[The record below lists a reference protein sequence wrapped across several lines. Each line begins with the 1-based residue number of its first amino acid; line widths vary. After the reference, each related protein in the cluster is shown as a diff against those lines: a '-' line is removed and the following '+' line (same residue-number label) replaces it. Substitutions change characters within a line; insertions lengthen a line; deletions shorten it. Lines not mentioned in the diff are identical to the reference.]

1 MILLEAG
8 EPSDK
13 AFDAKIVFAMTLCAR
28 GHRVAIDQKTLP
40 PELARAQRY
49 EVAPFLCDV
58 ETIEISRIL
67 VIGAE
72 NLSGDTLLN
81 LRSLRLGA
89 QVPVTAIGSFSDHQ
103 TQISSR
109 SKLAYCLGREPEV
122 IDLRDLHQKTLIPAP
137 MTPLLAPP
145 PPVSHRQGKP
155 NVFIFVPDE
164 VLEDPATLPIL
175 TALDNH
181 AEFRLGLILSG
192 KGHEATRAARFPGL
206 TSYASRDVS
215 PMALAQLADVA
226 VFLGE
231 AVPDERMAV
240 FAIALMRAARVLV
253 DCTSQR
259 GFLAGGAPALQGP
272 MELAG
277 LANFLTQTVM
287 VNRAEIG
294 RQTGVSPWLAS
305 HGIERLEQA
314 LGLPTPDAAKLPGAS
329 GPIMFHPTNGVGL
342 GHARRCLEIA
352 AAMTRPAAAAF
363 AAFPSCLPMVA
374 AQGHACVPLV
384 QKSPFHSEEYANDIL
399 NYIRFRQILREGSV
413 FVFDG
418 GFVFDSVCRIIQ
430 EKSLSGVWIRR
441 GLWQPGQITATTL
454 EREKVFGKV
463 IVPDEAFDELN
474 TDYSFGRHV
483 HHVGPILHQKPSDP
497 AAATLLRSRLA
508 ERFAKPF
515 DQLIVTMLGGG
526 VAADRSAQLQTLC
539 NLFEQRDGCLH
550 LIIVWP
556 GGSISP
562 GLFGW
567 KNTVVV
573 QTRHALA
580 LCQAADLVVSAA
592 GYNAFHELL
601 YHGIPAILIPQM
613 AAFMDDQQ
621 RRARAASERGFAETV
636 LAPEILRLDREVRA
650 FLDDGKAG
658 KIRAALQAASLP
670 AIGNRAAAA
679 LIESEV
685 PR

>member
-28 GHRVAIDQKTLP
+28 GHRVAINQKTLP

-145 PPVSHRQGKP
+145 PPISHRQGKP

-314 LGLPTPDAAKLPGAS
+314 LGLPAPDAAKLPGAS

-363 AAFPSCLPMVA
+363 AAFPSCLPMIA

-463 IVPDEAFDELN
+463 IVPDEAFERGLKYMASCRDKKGAYGYTGPAGPRVTLTAIGSLTLSLARLKTDPSFKDSLAYLKKHLN
-474 TDYSFGRHV
+474 YRDSTYPFYFEYYMSQALFHADQEVWKEWNYKNMRYLGASQAPNGSWLSDHSAAYST
-483 HHVGPILHQKPSDP
+483 S
-497 AAATLLRSRLA
+497 AALLS
-508 ERFAKPF
+508 
-515 DQLIVTMLGGG
+515 
-526 VAADRSAQLQTLC
+526 
-539 NLFEQRDGCLH
+539 
-550 LIIVWP
+550 
-556 GGSISP
+556 
-562 GLFGW
+562 
-567 KNTVVV
+567 
-573 QTRHALA
+573 LA
-580 LCQAADLVVSAA
+580 LN
-592 GYNAFHELL
+592 Y
-601 YHGIPAILIPQM
+601 
-613 AAFMDDQQ
+613 
-621 RRARAASERGFAETV
+621 R
-636 LAPEILRLDREVRA
+636 
-650 FLDDGKAG
+650 FLP
-658 KIRAALQAASLP
+658 IYEQ
-670 AIGNRAAAA
+670 
-679 LIESEV
+679 
-685 PR
+685 